1 MNWRLD
7 RTRRVIEEMREEDR
21 RADEILLFTKVA
33 DMIRKADEIEE
44 ADVSMQT
51 DVDEAVRATNA
62 IIAANNP
69 APEPREQ
76 HPFEATTQQLVT
88 ELRQAAATLLNE
100 AQRVSSE
107 TDAICDN
114 LVAGM
119 KKKAM
124 EIASHT
130 DRVTKLRHQM
140 NAVIDEYQGHAKTVD
155 GESYAEMA
163 DKTARYK

>member
-1 MNWRLD
+1 MDDFESAEVRRL
-7 RTRRVIEEMREEDR
+7 RRR
-21 RADEILLFTKVA
+21 RDARDFPGDYAEFLQLSAGSANDSGEQTK
-33 DMIRKADEIEE
+33 E
-44 ADVSMQT
+44 ADVSMDT
-51 DVDEAVRATNA
+51 EVEEAVRATNA
-62 IIAANNP
+62 IIAANSP
-69 APEPREQ
+69 ASEPREQ

-124 EIASHT
+124 EITSHT
-130 DRVTKLRHQM
+130 DRVMKLREQM
-140 NAVIDEYQGHAKTVD
+140 NAVIDEYQGRKEQH
-155 GESYAEMA
+155 
-163 DKTARYK
+163 